1 MAITGQKRTHE
12 GRRITIIGTL
22 VNIILIL
29 LKISGGILGK
39 SQGLIA
45 DAVHSVSDLFTDLI
59 VLTGLRIGVKEPD
72 EDHPFGHARIETL
85 ASSIVGLALI
95 ATALYLGIKS
105 AINIYRHN
113 EYHPSPIALYCA
125 GFSVVMKET
134 LYHYTVRIGRRL
146 KNRLILANAWHHR
159 SDSLSSIAVLVGVAL
174 AIINPDWHILDSFA
188 AILVSFFIIKVGLD
202 ILADTLKEFTDK
214 APPPDVINNIKACAL
229 EVEGVLGVHDLKVRT
244 SGGLYQTEIHI
255 VVDGELS
262 VNEGHT
268 IAKRVESCLKNN
280 MDDFENVIIHIDPA
294 TND

>member
-1 MAITGQKRTHE
+1 MVTTGQKHTHD

-29 LKISGGILGK
+29 LKIIGGILGK

-45 DAVHSVSDLFTDLI
+45 DAVHSVSDLFTDVI
-59 VLTGLRIGVKEPD
+59 VLTGLRIGEKEPD
-72 EDHPFGHARIETL
+72 EDHLFGHARIETL

-95 ATALYLGIKS
+95 ATALYLSIKS

-113 EYHPSPIALYCA
+113 VYHPTPIALYCA
-125 GFSVVMKET
+125 GFSIIMKET
-134 LYHYTVRIGRRL
+134 LYHYTVRIGRLL
-146 KNRLILANAWHHR
+146 KNRLIVANAWHHR
-159 SDSLSSIAVLVGVAL
+159 SDSLSSIAVLVGVTL
-174 AIINPDWHILDSFA
+174 SIINPDWHILDSFA

-202 ILADTLKEFTDK
+202 ILVDTLKEFTDK
-214 APPPDVINNIKACAL
+214 APPPDVINNIKACAF

-244 SGGLYQTEIHI
+244 SGGLYQAEIHI

-268 IAKRVESCLKNN
+268 IAKRVESCLKND
-280 MDDFENVIIHIDPA
+280 MDDFENVIIHIDPS
-294 TND
+294 TKD